1 MMPRLSELSEN
12 MVIPYVNSIIPDILL
27 FFVLCFLVLSVFEIL
42 YCLFLMK
49 SESAEKVKKEFFKL
63 LVVTTFLLQSVGA
76 YFLFKAILS
85 PVTSSV
91 NLFDNG
97 LHLNRFLSERGMQ
110 ANLQTIIIRVI
121 QRG

>member
-1 MMPRLSELSEN
+1 MPRLSELSEN